1 MIQQYPTALTI
12 AGSDSGGG
20 AGLQADLKTMQ
31 ACQTFSTNVIVG
43 ITAQNTLGV
52 QGQYPLPKQVVT
64 RQFASILADFH
75 IQAVK
80 TGALF
85 DAEHV
90 QMVAD
95 ELQWSRLPNL
105 TVDPVMIAKGGAH
118 LLTPAGIRK
127 MKSQLL
133 PQATIV
139 TPNLPE
145 AELLAEQQIISEA
158 DRLSAA
164 KKIQQ
169 LGAKN
174 VIIKGGHGSDPL
186 VKDYV
191 RLANGDDFW
200 LTAPRVKTKRTHGTG
215 DTLSASI
222 TAFLAQGL
230 GISTAIQR
238 AHAYL
243 EMIIEKPLVL
253 GHGHGPL
260 NHGGWS
266 AHDEI

>member
-127 MKSQLL
+127 IKSQLL

-169 LGAKN
+169 LGAK
-174 VIIKGGHGSDPL
+174 K
-186 VKDYV
+186 
-191 RLANGDDFW
+191 
-200 LTAPRVKTKRTHGTG
+200 
-215 DTLSASI
+215 
-222 TAFLAQGL
+222 
-230 GISTAIQR
+230 
-238 AHAYL
+238 
-243 EMIIEKPLVL
+243 M
-253 GHGHGPL
+253 
-260 NHGGWS
+260 
-266 AHDEI
+266 